1 MPDARAPLV
10 VGALA
15 ALTYELT
22 VDLVAQLDVLDA
34 VSEHAPQQQVP
45 RLRAQLAAHVPAD
58 IL

>member
-34 VSEHAPQQQVP
+34 VSEHAPQ
-45 RLRAQLAAHVPAD
+45 
-58 IL
+58 